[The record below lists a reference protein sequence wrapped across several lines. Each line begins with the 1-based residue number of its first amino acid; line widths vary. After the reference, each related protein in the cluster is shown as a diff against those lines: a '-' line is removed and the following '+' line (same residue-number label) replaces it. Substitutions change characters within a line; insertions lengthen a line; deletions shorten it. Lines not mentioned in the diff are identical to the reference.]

1 MWDFVSQST
10 VSSVKDLAKVPVRI
24 EVNVENEMI
33 FTAGALTNEPSAPM
47 VININES
54 ESFKKSMWP
63 YM

>member
-1 MWDFVSQST
+1 MFEIETLEARLVENLN
-10 VSSVKDLAKVPVRI
+10 KL
-24 EVNVENEMI
+24 EVNGENEMI

-54 ESFKKSMWP
+54 DSFKKSMWP